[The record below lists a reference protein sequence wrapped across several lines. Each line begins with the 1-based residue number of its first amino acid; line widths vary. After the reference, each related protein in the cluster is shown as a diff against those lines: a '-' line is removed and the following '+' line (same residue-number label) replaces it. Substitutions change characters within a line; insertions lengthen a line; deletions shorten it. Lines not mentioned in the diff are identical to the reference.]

1 MSGVGFETIWQDV
14 KYALRAMR
22 KNLGFT
28 IAIVLTIALGI
39 GANTAMFSVIHAV
52 LLKPL
57 AYREPDRVLILSRG
71 ATPVRYSEMKASNQ
85 SFTELG
91 AYAGSFEQM
100 ALSGMGQPEVLHGA
114 RITANASQIL
124 AISPSKKDTVS
135 CRKTMFPAQPES
147 RSSASNCGKEDSAA
161 IRRLSANPS
170 PLRVSRTPSP
180 E

>member
-39 GANTAMFSVIHAV
+39 GANTAMFSVYHAV

-71 ATPVRYSEMKASNQ
+71 ATPVRYSE
-85 SFTELG
+85 
-91 AYAGSFEQM
+91 
-100 ALSGMGQPEVLHGA
+100 
-114 RITANASQIL
+114 
-124 AISPSKKDTVS
+124 
-135 CRKTMFPAQPES
+135 
-147 RSSASNCGKEDSAA
+147 
-161 IRRLSANPS
+161 
-170 PLRVSRTPSP
+170 
-180 E
+180 